1 MKKPKRAKRAARLS
15 PYQHMTSCCVRGW
28 GGRKPEPCGGGLIT
42 AWTRTPAFHR
52 CSFPVA
58 GDAQTTAAYYQ
69 IPPLW
74 SPGEGQG
81 ILSITAEQCQSEAA
95 SQSSSPSCVHPSIL
109 TKTSPEWQPVQRVP
123 KGVNSV
129 NSLWRPC
136 IGLYAGC
143 CCVTWVIIIPV

>member
-69 IPPLW
+69 IPPPPSGL
-74 SPGEGQG
+74 QG
-81 ILSITAEQCQSEAA
+81 RGRGSSA
-95 SQSSSPSCVHPSIL
+95 SQPSSVRARLLPNPHPRAVSIPPSSQRHPQSDSQFSASLKGSIVSIVYGDL
-109 TKTSPEWQPVQRVP
+109 VLGFMRAV
-123 KGVNSV
+123 VV
-129 NSLWRPC
+129 
-136 IGLYAGC
+136 
-143 CCVTWVIIIPV
+143 